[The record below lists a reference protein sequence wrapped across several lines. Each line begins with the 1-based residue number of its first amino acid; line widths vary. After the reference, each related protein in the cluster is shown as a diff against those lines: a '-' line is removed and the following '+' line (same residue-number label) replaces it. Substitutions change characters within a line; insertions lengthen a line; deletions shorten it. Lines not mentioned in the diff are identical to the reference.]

1 MKTRILYVGTLIDL
15 ALIFEPDEEPESDEV
30 FQSMLNNNNT
40 KGMAQRKEKSV
51 EKEQPKRLAILLRTM
66 VNGYML
72 EVNNEGYM
80 YFNAQSLLEGFLVH
94 VGMERLE
101 AMTKEEIKTM
111 VEAVKD
117 GSAIKKLQAEVTE
130 LKNVI
135 NDQKKEIREQK
146 RVIKDLKKELN
157 IED

>member
-1 MKTRILYVGTLIDL
+1 
-15 ALIFEPDEEPESDEV
+15 
-30 FQSMLNNNNT
+30 
-40 KGMAQRKEKSV
+40 MAQRKEKSV

-101 AMTKEEIKTM
+101 AMTKEEIKEM
-111 VEAVKD
+111 LESLKD
-117 GSAIKKLQAEVTE
+117 GSAEKKLQAEVTE
-130 LKNVI
+130 LKALAD
-135 NDQKKEIREQK
+135 DQRK
-146 RVIKDLKKELN
+146 
-157 IED
+157 

>member
-1 MKTRILYVGTLIDL
+1 
-15 ALIFEPDEEPESDEV
+15 
-30 FQSMLNNNNT
+30 
-40 KGMAQRKEKSV
+40 MAQK
-51 EKEQPKRLAILLRTM
+51 KEQIEQKRLAILLRTM

-80 YFNAQSLLEGFLVH
+80 YFNAQSLLEGILVH

-101 AMTKEEIKTM
+101 AMTKEEIKEM
-111 VEAVKD
+111 VNSIKD
-117 GSAIKKLQAEVTE
+117 GSAVKKLQAEVTV

>member
-1 MKTRILYVGTLIDL
+1 
-15 ALIFEPDEEPESDEV
+15 
-30 FQSMLNNNNT
+30 
-40 KGMAQRKEKSV
+40 MAQK
-51 EKEQPKRLAILLRTM
+51 KEQIEQKRLAILLRTM

-101 AMTKEEIKTM
+101 AMTKEEIKEM
-111 VEAVKD
+111 VNSIKD
-117 GSAIKKLQAEVTE
+117 GSAVKKLQAEVTV

>member
-1 MKTRILYVGTLIDL
+1 
-15 ALIFEPDEEPESDEV
+15 
-30 FQSMLNNNNT
+30 
-40 KGMAQRKEKSV
+40 MAQKKEKNV
-51 EKEQPKRLAILLRTM
+51 EKEQPKWLAILLRTM

-101 AMTKEEIKTM
+101 AMTKEEIKEM
-111 VEAVKD
+111 VTSIKD

-130 LKNVI
+130 LKTVI

-146 RVIKDLKKELN
+146 GVIKELKKELN

>member
-1 MKTRILYVGTLIDL
+1 
-15 ALIFEPDEEPESDEV
+15 
-30 FQSMLNNNNT
+30 
-40 KGMAQRKEKSV
+40 MAQK
-51 EKEQPKRLAILLRTM
+51 KEQMEQKRLAILLRTM

-101 AMTKEEIKTM
+101 AMTKEEIKEM
-111 VEAVKD
+111 VNSIKD

-146 RVIKDLKKELN
+146 RVIKDLKKDLN